1 MHIAQERTNYS
12 YGLPPPA
19 GRESH
24 DTNIALRVGYR
35 CGLSGQP
42 SCCRDPSLPRI
53 RHASVVF
60 DFFGS
65 GPPSAAGGSSY
76 FFVAGLY
83 LAPFLREP

>member
-1 MHIAQERTNYS
+1 MHIAQQRTKAD

-35 CGLSGQP
+35 YGLSGQP
-42 SCCRDPSLPRI
+42 SCYRYPSLPRI

-65 GPPSAAGGSSY
+65 GPPSAGGSSY